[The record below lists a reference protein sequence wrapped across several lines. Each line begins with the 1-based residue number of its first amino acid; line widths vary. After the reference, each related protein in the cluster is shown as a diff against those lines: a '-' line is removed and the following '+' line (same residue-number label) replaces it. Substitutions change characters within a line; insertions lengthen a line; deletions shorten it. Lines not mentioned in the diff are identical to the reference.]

1 MNMNMNNNTDLNTR
15 AAQLVQLLREDRVVL
30 TRQFSNEALRKIA
43 VETIITSSNGTT
55 ETELLSNM
63 EEELKNQ
70 LDDSMENA
78 KLELF
83 NSLEDDAEISE
94 GRQAKMTPAEKIDE
108 YLKSTCGVY
117 GYTDDILR
125 AVSAAYGILL
135 EPNL

>member
-1 MNMNMNNNTDLNTR
+1 MSKKRQLSISKRASSLIALAKNNINCG
-15 AAQLVQLLREDRVVL
+15 LLS
-30 TRQFSNEALRKIA
+30 QFSDEALRKIA
-43 VETIITSSNGTT
+43 VDTVYAMDEGTSMAL
-55 ETELLSNM
+55 LLSDYQS
-63 EEELKNQ
+63 ELKEHLNNN
-70 LDDSMENA
+70 MENA

-94 GRQAKMTPAEKIDE
+94 ERQAKMTPAEKVDE

-135 EPNL
+135 EPDL

>member
-1 MNMNMNNNTDLNTR
+1 MSKKRQLSTSKRASSLIALAKNNINCG
-15 AAQLVQLLREDRVVL
+15 LLS
-30 TRQFSNEALRKIA
+30 QFSDEALRKIA
-43 VETIITSSNGTT
+43 VDTVYAMDEGTSMAL
-55 ETELLSNM
+55 LLSDYQS
-63 EEELKNQ
+63 ELKEHLNNN
-70 LDDSMENA
+70 MENA

-94 GRQAKMTPAEKIDE
+94 ECQAKMTPAEKVDE

-135 EPNL
+135 EPDL

>member
-1 MNMNMNNNTDLNTR
+1 MSKKRQLSTSKRASSLIALAKNNINCG
-15 AAQLVQLLREDRVVL
+15 LLS
-30 TRQFSNEALRKIA
+30 QFSDEALRKIA
-43 VETIITSSNGTT
+43 VDTVYAMDEGTSMAL
-55 ETELLSNM
+55 LLSDYQS
-63 EEELKNQ
+63 ELKEHLNNN
-70 LDDSMENA
+70 MENA

-94 GRQAKMTPAEKIDE
+94 ERQAKMTPAEKVDE

-135 EPNL
+135 EPDL

>member
-1 MNMNMNNNTDLNTR
+1 MSKKRQLSTSKRASSLIALAKNNINCG
-15 AAQLVQLLREDRVVL
+15 LLS
-30 TRQFSNEALRKIA
+30 QFSDEALRKIA
-43 VETIITSSNGTT
+43 VDTVYAMDEGISMAL
-55 ETELLSNM
+55 LLSDYQS
-63 EEELKNQ
+63 ELKEHLNNN
-70 LDDSMENA
+70 MENA

-94 GRQAKMTPAEKIDE
+94 ERQAKMTPAEKVDE

-135 EPNL
+135 EPDL